1 MIYTRD
7 IGVSSNGKTGG
18 FDPSNVGSIPTT
30 PTRSFTD
37 RLMVGHRALILVML
51 VRIQSREPT
60 IRESSN
66 GRTDVSETSNAGSI
80 PESRANNY

>member
-18 FDPSNVGSIPTT
+18 SSIPTT